1 MKFMNHNIE
10 KITIDG
16 SDLKQWFLSGTK
28 EVESNKK
35 ELNSTNV
42 FPIADGDTGT
52 NLFYTLNKMNANNSD
67 KTSFRDVIQIL
78 SEQGLYN
85 ARGNSGI
92 IFASYINGLA
102 KSGSDFD
109 QVSTEEFGQIALG
122 AVDSLYEAVDEPVEG
137 TMISVIREWA
147 KYLAE
152 HSGKASNFIAL
163 LASAYSHASE
173 ALTKTTQQL
182 AVLKENNVVDSG
194 AAGFVHFLN
203 GINISLGETH
213 KYSPALVDKNSN
225 PWQNSQHLTNYKY
238 CAEFLLK
245 ETTSSLATGDIKN
258 MIRPYGNSIVVAKV
272 KDKIKIHIHTDHPD
286 LLMEILEKQG
296 EIMEQ
301 KVDEANNTRSKEIQ
315 RIGILTDSI
324 ADIPE
329 EYKEKHSIHTLP
341 LSIVFGDKWYL
352 DKQTITLNQV
362 IEKIQNS
369 PDHPTSSQPEPG
381 RIKEFLEKYSEIYD
395 SLIFISVSSKMSG
408 TYQSLV
414 KEATKMGILGNKLH
428 VVDSKL
434 NSGAQGLIVQAT
446 VEMVEAGMEKDLIIE
461 KIEELIAKT
470 KIYVCLR
477 TVEFATKGGRIPK
490 SVGRLGMALGMRPIM
505 SIDSQGKGSAFH
517 MGFSQ
522 KALTKKIMKLARE
535 AMKNKGIQSYSIV
548 HAQNPTL
555 VKEYEKALIQI
566 IKKEPAFIT
575 EISSVVAINSGPGSL
590 ALSFIEE

>member
-1 MKFMNHNIE
+1 MDHYIE

-102 KSGSDFD
+102 KSGSEFD
-109 QVSTEEFGQIALG
+109 QVSTKEFGQIALG

-163 LASAYSHASE
+163 LASAYNHASE
-173 ALTKTTQQL
+173 ALVKTTQQL

-203 GINISLGETH
+203 GINISLGEAH
-213 KYSPALVDKNSN
+213 KNRPALIEKNSE
-225 PWQNSQHLTNYKY
+225 PLENSQHLANYKF
-238 CAEFLLK
+238 CTEFFLK
-245 ETTSSLATGDIKN
+245 ESKGPLSTEDIKN
-258 MIRPYGNSIVVAKV
+258 LIRPYGDSIVVAKV
-272 KDKIKIHIHTDHPD
+272 QDNMRIHIHTDHPE
-286 LLMEILEKQG
+286 LVMEIMEKQG
-296 EIMEQ
+296 DIIEQ
-301 KVDEANNTRSKEIQ
+301 KVDETNNTRSKGSQ

-324 ADIPE
+324 ADIQE
-329 EYKEKHSIHTLP
+329 EYKEKHSVHTLP

-362 IEKIQNS
+362 IEKIPNS

-381 RIKEFLEKYSEIYD
+381 RIREFLEKYSLIYD
-395 SLIFISVSSKMSG
+395 SLIFICVSSKMSG
-408 TYQSLV
+408 TYQGLI
-414 KEATKMGILGNKLH
+414 KEATKMGILGDKLL

-434 NSGAQGLIVQAT
+434 NSGAQGLILQAT
-446 VEMVEAGMEKDLIIE
+446 VEMVEAGMERDLILE
-461 KIEELIAKT
+461 KIEELISKT
-470 KIYVCLR
+470 KIYVCLS

-505 SIDSQGKGSAFH
+505 SIDPQGKGTAFH

-522 KALTKKIMKLARE
+522 KALTKKIMKLTKE
-535 AMKNKGIQSYSIV
+535 AMKKKGIRSYSIV
-548 HAQNPTL
+548 HAQSPTL
-555 VKEYEKALIQI
+555 VREYEKALIQI

>member
-1 MKFMNHNIE
+1 MDHYIE

-102 KSGSDFD
+102 KSGSEFD
-109 QVSTEEFGQIALG
+109 QVSTKEFGQIALG

-163 LASAYSHASE
+163 LASAYNHASE
-173 ALTKTTQQL
+173 ALVKTTQQL

-203 GINISLGETH
+203 GINISLGEAH
-213 KYSPALVDKNSN
+213 KNRPALIEKNSE
-225 PWQNSQHLTNYKY
+225 PLENSQHLANYKF
-238 CAEFLLK
+238 CTEFFLK
-245 ETTSSLATGDIKN
+245 ESKGPLSTEDIKN
-258 MIRPYGNSIVVAKV
+258 LIRPYGDSIVVAKV
-272 KDKIKIHIHTDHPD
+272 QDNMRIHIHTDHPE
-286 LLMEILEKQG
+286 LVMEIMEKQG
-296 EIMEQ
+296 DIIEQ
-301 KVDEANNTRSKEIQ
+301 KVDETNNTRSKGSQ

-324 ADIPE
+324 ADIQE
-329 EYKEKHSIHTLP
+329 KYKEKHSVHTLP

-362 IEKIQNS
+362 IEKIPNS

-381 RIKEFLEKYSEIYD
+381 RIREFLEKYSLIYD
-395 SLIFISVSSKMSG
+395 SLIFICVSSKMSG
-408 TYQSLV
+408 TYQGLI
-414 KEATKMGILGNKLH
+414 KEATKMGILGDKLL

-434 NSGAQGLIVQAT
+434 NSGAQGLILQAT
-446 VEMVEAGMEKDLIIE
+446 VEMVEAGMERDLILE
-461 KIEELIAKT
+461 KIEELISKS
-470 KIYVCLR
+470 KIYVCLS

-505 SIDSQGKGSAFH
+505 SIDPQGKGTAFH

-522 KALTKKIMKLARE
+522 KALTKKIMKLTKE
-535 AMKNKGIQSYSIV
+535 AMKKKGIRSYSIV
-548 HAQNPTL
+548 HAQSPTL
-555 VKEYEKALIQI
+555 VREYEKALIQI

>member
-1 MKFMNHNIE
+1 MDHYIE

-102 KSGSDFD
+102 KSGSEFD
-109 QVSTEEFGQIALG
+109 QVSTKEFGLIALG

-163 LASAYSHASE
+163 LASAYNHASE
-173 ALTKTTQQL
+173 ALVKTTQQL

-203 GINISLGETH
+203 GINISLGEAH
-213 KYSPALVDKNSN
+213 KNRPALIEKNSE
-225 PWQNSQHLTNYKY
+225 PLENSQHLANYKF
-238 CAEFLLK
+238 CTEFFLK
-245 ETTSSLATGDIKN
+245 ESKGPLSTEDIKN
-258 MIRPYGNSIVVAKV
+258 LIRPYGDSIVVAKV
-272 KDKIKIHIHTDHPD
+272 QDNMRIHIHTDHPE
-286 LLMEILEKQG
+286 LVMEIMEKQG
-296 EIMEQ
+296 DIIEQ
-301 KVDEANNTRSKEIQ
+301 KVDETNNTRSKGSQ

-324 ADIPE
+324 ADIQE
-329 EYKEKHSIHTLP
+329 EYKEKHSVHTLP

-362 IEKIQNS
+362 IEKIPNS

-381 RIKEFLEKYSEIYD
+381 RIREFLEKYSLIYD
-395 SLIFISVSSKMSG
+395 SLIFICVSSKMSG
-408 TYQSLV
+408 TYQGLI
-414 KEATKMGILGNKLH
+414 KEATKMGILGDKLL

-434 NSGAQGLIVQAT
+434 NSGAQGLILQAT
-446 VEMVEAGMEKDLIIE
+446 VEMVEAGMERDLILE
-461 KIEELIAKT
+461 KIEELISKT
-470 KIYVCLR
+470 KIYVCLS

-505 SIDSQGKGSAFH
+505 SIDPQGKGTAFH

-522 KALTKKIMKLARE
+522 KALTKKIMKLTKE
-535 AMKNKGIQSYSIV
+535 AMKKKGIRSYSIV
-548 HAQNPTL
+548 HAQSPTL
-555 VKEYEKALIQI
+555 VREYEKALIQI

>member
-1 MKFMNHNIE
+1 MDHYIE

-102 KSGSDFD
+102 KSGSEFD
-109 QVSTEEFGQIALG
+109 QVSTKEFGQIALG

-163 LASAYSHASE
+163 LASAYNHASE
-173 ALTKTTQQL
+173 ALVKTTQQL

-203 GINISLGETH
+203 GINISLGEAH
-213 KYSPALVDKNSN
+213 KNRPALIEKNSE
-225 PWQNSQHLTNYKY
+225 PLENSQHLANYKF
-238 CAEFLLK
+238 CTEFFLK
-245 ETTSSLATGDIKN
+245 ESKGPLSTEDIKN
-258 MIRPYGNSIVVAKV
+258 LIRPYGDSIVVAKV
-272 KDKIKIHIHTDHPD
+272 QDNMRIHIHTDHPE
-286 LLMEILEKQG
+286 LVMEIMEKQG
-296 EIMEQ
+296 DIIEQ
-301 KVDEANNTRSKEIQ
+301 KVDETNNTRSKGSQ

-324 ADIPE
+324 ADIQE
-329 EYKEKHSIHTLP
+329 KYKEKHSVHTLP

-362 IEKIQNS
+362 IEKIPNS

-381 RIKEFLEKYSEIYD
+381 RIREFLEKYSQIYD
-395 SLIFISVSSKMSG
+395 SLIFICVSSKMSG
-408 TYQSLV
+408 TYQGLI
-414 KEATKMGILGNKLH
+414 KEATKMGILGDKLL

-434 NSGAQGLIVQAT
+434 NSGAQGLILQAT
-446 VEMVEAGMEKDLIIE
+446 VEMVEAGMERDLILE
-461 KIEELIAKT
+461 KIEELISKT
-470 KIYVCLR
+470 KIYVCLS

-505 SIDSQGKGSAFH
+505 SIDSQGKGTAFH

-522 KALTKKIMKLARE
+522 KALTKKIMKLTKE
-535 AMKNKGIQSYSIV
+535 AMKKKGIRSYSIV
-548 HAQNPTL
+548 HAQSPTL
-555 VKEYEKALIQI
+555 VREYEKALIQI

>member
-1 MKFMNHNIE
+1 
-10 KITIDG
+10 
-16 SDLKQWFLSGTK
+16 
-28 EVESNKK
+28 
-35 ELNSTNV
+35 
-42 FPIADGDTGT
+42 
-52 NLFYTLNKMNANNSD
+52 
-67 KTSFRDVIQIL
+67 
-78 SEQGLYN
+78 
-85 ARGNSGI
+85 
-92 IFASYINGLA
+92 
-102 KSGSDFD
+102 
-109 QVSTEEFGQIALG
+109 VSTREFGQIALG

-163 LASAYSHASE
+163 LASAYNHASE
-173 ALTKTTQQL
+173 ALSKTTQQL

-203 GINISLGETH
+203 GINISLGETN
-213 KYSPALVDKNSN
+213 KYSPALVDRNSE
-225 PWQNSQHLTNYKY
+225 PWQDSQHLANYKY
-238 CAEFLLK
+238 CTEFLLR
-245 ETTSSLATGDIKN
+245 ETKDSLSTEDIKSL
-258 MIRPYGNSIVVAKV
+258 IRPYGDSIVVAKV
-272 KDKIKIHIHTDHPD
+272 QDKMRIHIHTDHPE
-286 LLMEILEKQG
+286 LLMEIMEKKG
-296 EIMEQ
+296 EVMEQ
-301 KVDEANNTRSKEIQ
+301 KVDETNNVIDKVSK

-341 LSIVFGDKWYL
+341 LSIVFGDNWYL

-362 IEKIQNS
+362 IEKIRNS

-414 KEATKMGILGNKLH
+414 KEATKMGILGTKLL

-434 NSGAQGLIVQAT
+434 NSGAQGLILMAT
-446 VEMVEAGMEKDLIIE
+446 VEMIEAGMEIDLILERIG
-461 KIEELIAKT
+461 ELIPKT
-470 KIYVCLR
+470 KIYVCLN

-505 SIDSQGKGSAFH
+505 SIDPQGKGSAFH

-522 KALTKKIMKLARE
+522 KALTKKILKLAKD
-535 AMKNKGIQSYSIV
+535 AMKDKGIQSYSIV

-555 VKEYEKALIQI
+555 VREYEKALIQI

-590 ALSFIEE
+590 ALSFIEA

>member
-1 MKFMNHNIE
+1 MDHYIE

-102 KSGSDFD
+102 KSGSEFD
-109 QVSTEEFGQIALG
+109 QVSTKEFGQIALG

-163 LASAYSHASE
+163 LASAYNHASE
-173 ALTKTTQQL
+173 ALVKTTQQL

-203 GINISLGETH
+203 GINISLGEAH
-213 KYSPALVDKNSN
+213 KNRPALIEKNSE
-225 PWQNSQHLTNYKY
+225 PLENSQHLANYKF
-238 CAEFLLK
+238 CTEFFLK
-245 ETTSSLATGDIKN
+245 ESKGPLSTEDIKN
-258 MIRPYGNSIVVAKV
+258 LIRPYGDSIVVAKV
-272 KDKIKIHIHTDHPD
+272 QDNMRIHIHTDHPE
-286 LLMEILEKQG
+286 LVMEIMEKQG
-296 EIMEQ
+296 DIIEQ
-301 KVDEANNTRSKEIQ
+301 KVDETNNTRSKGSQ

-324 ADIPE
+324 ADIQE
-329 EYKEKHSIHTLP
+329 KYKEKHSVHTLP

-362 IEKIQNS
+362 IEKIPNS

-381 RIKEFLEKYSEIYD
+381 RIREFLEKYSLIYD
-395 SLIFISVSSKMSG
+395 SLIFICVSSKMSG
-408 TYQSLV
+408 TYQGLI
-414 KEATKMGILGNKLH
+414 KEATKMGILGDKLL

-434 NSGAQGLIVQAT
+434 NSGAQGLILQAT
-446 VEMVEAGMEKDLIIE
+446 VEMVEAGMERDLILE
-461 KIEELIAKT
+461 KIEELISKT
-470 KIYVCLR
+470 KIYVCLS

-505 SIDSQGKGSAFH
+505 SIDPQGKGTAFH

-522 KALTKKIMKLARE
+522 KALTKKIMKLTKE
-535 AMKNKGIQSYSIV
+535 AMKKKGIRSYSIV
-548 HAQNPTL
+548 HAQSPTL
-555 VKEYEKALIQI
+555 VREYEKALIQI